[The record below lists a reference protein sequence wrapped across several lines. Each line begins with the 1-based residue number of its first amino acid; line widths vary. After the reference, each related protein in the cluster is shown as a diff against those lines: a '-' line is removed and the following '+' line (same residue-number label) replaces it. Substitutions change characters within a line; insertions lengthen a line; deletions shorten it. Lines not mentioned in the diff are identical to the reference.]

1 MKIPSIKTVAA
12 AIMSAL
18 ALAAV
23 PARADIPEWPGNFWE
38 NEAVFGINKEPG
50 HASYVPYPSVAA
62 MQADRGHYARPW
74 EDPESPMVKSL
85 NGKWRFKYS
94 DRPGRAPRDF
104 MAEGFDASGWD
115 LIDVPSNWEM
125 KGYGTPVYTN
135 VNYPFGSSDPPRIGN
150 PRGDYDPNATGSYIT
165 EFDIPAD
172 WADKQVFIN
181 FGGIYSAAYVW
192 VNGKWVGYT
201 QGANNNHEFDL
212 TPYIRIGANT
222 LAVQVIRWSD
232 GSYLECQDMWRM
244 SGIYRD
250 VTLTATPRTFVRDH
264 YISSTLDDSYSTATL
279 TAELAIA
286 NRSDAPSTVTA
297 AVELLDPSGKS
308 VWHSDPM
315 AVEALAPGDEKKIS
329 VTTAPLSGV
338 KLWSADIPALY
349 TVVVTLTD
357 DKGRVTE
364 VFSTRHGFRR
374 IEIKGTFVYINGKK
388 IFFKGVNR
396 QDTDPVDGRAVS
408 TARLLED
415 VTLMKRNNVNMVRTS
430 HYPCPAKMVDMMDHF
445 GIYAMLEA
453 DVECHAQTAISGWSS
468 WAPAMVDRGERMV
481 LRDRNHPSVI
491 FWSMGNESACGI
503 NFKAEYDAIRALDP
517 RIIHYEGMGNYTYT
531 DITSKMY
538 PNMWELRRQDHDGDP
553 RPHFLCEYNHAMG
566 TSLGN
571 LADQWDY
578 IKGPD
583 NVRTIGG
590 AIWDWV
596 DQAIYHPD
604 SIKAGRQGGFVTGY
618 DFPGPHQGNFLSNG
632 IIGPDR
638 KPTAKLAEVHRVYQY
653 LDFISFT
660 PSRKAVRVENRYP
673 FMPTD
678 SLYFSWELL
687 RDGEV
692 MESGES
698 EASIAPGERAYV
710 RTPFT
715 ADISSLA
722 DDPAEYLLNIRARL
736 ASSRLWADKGHIVAA
751 SQFEVKERAPL
762 SDIDIDALEPSLRV
776 RGTNVIRILGDG
788 FSYTFDSN
796 GILSSM
802 VVDGFEFVHNC
813 HGFAPDHIRWI
824 ENDAPLSGNP
834 PSSRPVNDNRLA
846 GMAMRKKGV
855 EADGSCR
862 AVELDVALDMS
873 GKAEATMRYTIYS
886 DGRIDLAPSYET
898 KAYGADRMG
907 SSIALV
913 PGFEKVEYYAR
924 GPLENWVD
932 RCAGSDLGHFTAT
945 VDDFY
950 EFNVKPQSMGNREGL
965 RSMTISNSTGH
976 GLFVESDGSTSFS
989 ALHYEDLDLM
999 YAWHTFELER
1009 RPETILHFDA
1019 AQKGIGNGSC
1029 GSGTQSTVQL
1039 GYGQTYSHRL
1049 RITPIRGQRT
1059 GALAGSRNPD
1069 TYIGALVTEGAR
1081 SGALDY
1087 RASETPADI
1096 RVDLTRP
1103 AIVVGI
1109 GEGATLR
1116 ATAAGPSSPNV
1127 ALSAWLDRN
1136 GNRVFEPGEQIE
1148 PLADGSWQLADSAL
1162 VAGTYGLRVIMDDAA
1177 TTDPSRPLV
1186 SGYVY
1191 DMTLLA
1197 VAPRGEGYT
1206 APAGTIH
1213 AERKAFLNGIVS
1225 EGASRDIRYMAA
1237 ECPDEVFTVIP
1248 DTLTVAPG
1256 STVTLSLM
1264 ANYAGPSDRWQPY
1277 QDLRYNT
1284 ASIFA
1289 DWYGSRQFDAP
1300 EARYGQRFSGPSNI
1314 ANYDEVMYIVH
1325 TLSVPENATP
1335 GDTRIRL
1342 IYQNAWRP
1350 FPAADEQNILEGIAY
1365 DIPVRV
1371 TEGTADSEPD
1381 LPEVLY
1387 LYPKGTM
1394 HPDKEA
1400 WVERIATKGAASDI
1414 DCRFAECPAAVH
1426 TILSDAAALVPG
1438 TEFTLILDAHKAG
1451 PASAE
1456 VSYQDLRYNTASI
1469 FADWDGDA
1477 RWERI
1482 AVIGDLPGVS
1492 KDWDDVLANY
1502 NSVLEIATPVTVPG
1516 NIVPGRGRLRVIYQ
1530 NAWKGLPEAN
1540 ERNIEEGVSY
1550 DIPIEIVDL
1559 SGIEDVAMPVPN
1571 AIHGGVYDLQGRRL
1585 GSASGLRPGVYII
1598 DGRKVYMK

>member
-104 MAEGFDASGWD
+104 MAEGYDVSGWD

-125 KGYGTPVYTN
+125 KGYGTPIYAN
-135 VNYPFGSSDPPRIGN
+135 VNYPFNSSNPPRIGN
-150 PRGDYDPNATGSYIT
+150 PRGDYDPNPVGSYVT

-172 WADKQVFIN
+172 WADKELFLN

-192 VNGKWVGYT
+192 VNGRWVGYT
-201 QGANNNHEFDL
+201 QGANNNHEFDI
-212 TPYIRIGANT
+212 TPYARTGRNT

-264 YISSTLDDSYSTATL
+264 YITSTLDDSYTTATL
-279 TAELAIA
+279 SAELTVA
-286 NRSDAPSTVTA
+286 NRSGDASTVTA
-297 AVELLDPSGKS
+297 AVELIDPLGNS
-308 VWHSDPM
+308 VWRSEPL
-315 AVEALAPGDEKKIS
+315 AVEGLASGEEKRVS
-329 VTTAPLSGV
+329 VVSGPLSGV
-338 KLWSADIPALY
+338 QLWSADIPTLY
-349 TVVVTLTD
+349 TVVVTLAD

-364 VFSTRHGFRR
+364 AFSTKHGFRR
-374 IEIKGTFVYINGKK
+374 IETKGKFVYINGRK

-396 QDTDPVDGRAVS
+396 QDTDPVDGRAIS
-408 TARLLED
+408 TERMLED
-415 VTLMKRNNVNMVRTS
+415 VTLMKRSNINFVRTS
-430 HYPCPAKMVDMMDHF
+430 HYPCPAKMVAMMDHF

-453 DVECHAQTAISGWSS
+453 DVECHAQTAISGWPS

-481 LRDRNHPSVI
+481 LRDRNNPCVI

-517 RIIHYEGMGNYTYT
+517 RMIHYEGMGTYTYT
-531 DITSKMY
+531 DLTSKMY
-538 PNMWELRRQDHDGDP
+538 PNMWALRSQDHDGDP
-553 RPHFLCEYNHAMG
+553 RPHILCEYNHAMG

-578 IKGPD
+578 IKGSD

-604 SIKAGRQGGFVTGY
+604 SIRAGRLSGFVTGY
-618 DFPGPHQGNFLSNG
+618 DFPGPHQGNFLNNG

-638 KPTAKLAEVHRVYQY
+638 KPTAKLAEVKRVYQY
-653 LDFISFT
+653 LDFISFAS
-660 PSRKAVRVENRYP
+660 SRKAVRVENRYP
-673 FMPTD
+673 FLPTD
-678 SLYFSWELL
+678 SLTFRWELL

-692 MESGES
+692 VESGIS
-698 EASIAPGERAYV
+698 DASIAPGERGYV
-710 RTPFT
+710 RTPFET
-715 ADISSLA
+715 DLSALA
-722 DDPAEYLLNIRARL
+722 DDPAEYLLNIKGCLR
-736 ASSRLWADKGHIVAA
+736 SSRLWADKGHEVAA
-751 SQFEVKERAPL
+751 GQFVVKERSSLAEIDTESLAPT
-762 SDIDIDALEPSLRV
+762 LRV
-776 RGTNVIRILGDG
+776 RGSNVIRIIGDG
-788 FSYTFDSN
+788 FIYTFDT
-796 GILSSM
+796 GGALSSM
-802 VVDGFEFVHNC
+802 VVDGFEFIHN
-813 HGFAPDHIRWI
+813 GQGLAPDHIRWI

-834 PSSRPVNDNRLA
+834 PSSRPFNDNRLA
-846 GMAMRKKGV
+846 GMAMRKIGA

-862 AVELDVALDMS
+862 AVELDVAIDMT

-886 DGRIDLAPSYET
+886 DGRIDIAPSYDT
-898 KAYGADRMG
+898 KVYGADRMG
-907 SSIALV
+907 ASLALV

-932 RCAGSDLGHFTAT
+932 RCAGSDLGLFTSS

-950 EFNVKPQSMGNREGL
+950 EFNVKPQSMANREGL
-965 RSMTISNSTGH
+965 RSMTISNATGH
-976 GLFVESDGSTSFS
+976 ALHVETEGSASFS
-989 ALHYEDLDLM
+989 ALHYTDLDLM

-1029 GSGTQSTVQL
+1029 GSNTQSTVQL

-1049 RITPIRGQRT
+1049 RITPIRGERS
-1059 GALAGSRNPD
+1059 GALAGNRNPD
-1069 TYIGALVTEGAR
+1069 TYLASLVTEGAR

-1087 RASETPADI
+1087 SASEAPADI
-1096 RVDLTRP
+1096 HVDLSRP
-1103 AIVVGI
+1103 AIVAGI

-1116 ATAAGPSSPNV
+1116 AAAAGPDASQV
-1127 ALSAWLDRN
+1127 AIAAWLDRN
-1136 GNRVFEPGEQIE
+1136 GDHLFAPEEQLE
-1148 PLADGSWQLADSAL
+1148 QQPDGSWIPADSTL
-1162 VAGTYGLRVIMDDAA
+1162 TPGQTYSIRVIMDDAA
-1177 TTDPSRPLV
+1177 TIDPSQPLV
-1186 SGYVY
+1186 AGYVY
-1191 DMTLLA
+1191 DLALLA
-1197 VAPRGEGYT
+1197 VAPQADEYSV
-1206 APAGTIH
+1206 PDGTLH
-1213 AERKAFLNGIVS
+1213 AERKAFLNGIVT
-1225 EGASRDIRYMAA
+1225 EGAVADIDYRSA
-1237 ECPDEVFTVIP
+1237 ECPEGVFTIIP

-1300 EARYGQRFSGPSNI
+1300 EARYGQRFTSSSNI

-1335 GDTRIRL
+1335 GLTRIRL
-1342 IYQNAWRP
+1342 VYQNAWRP
-1350 FPAADEQNILEGIAY
+1350 FPTADEQNILEGIAY

-1371 TEGTADSEPD
+1371 TEAGADTEPD

-1387 LYPKGTM
+1387 LYPQGTL

-1400 WVERIATKGAASDI
+1400 WVERIATEGGARDI
-1414 DCRFAECPAAVH
+1414 DCRFDACPASVH
-1426 TILSDAAALVPG
+1426 TSLVDAPALIPG
-1438 TEFTLILDAHKAG
+1438 KQFTLILEAHKAG
-1451 PASAE
+1451 PASSETA
-1456 VSYQDLRYNTASI
+1456 YQDLRYNTATV
-1469 FADWDGDA
+1469 FADWDGNA

-1482 AVIGDLPGVS
+1482 AFIGNLPGAS

-1502 NSVLEIATPVTVPG
+1502 NSVLEIATPITVPG
-1516 NIVPGRGRLRVIYQ
+1516 DLAPGRARLRVIYQ

-1540 ERNIEEGVSY
+1540 ERYIEEGASY
-1550 DIPIEIVDL
+1550 DIPIDIVDL
-1559 SGIEDVAMPVPN
+1559 SGIEDVTAD
-1571 AIHGGVYDLQGRRL
+1571 GGAVRRGIYDLQGRRL
-1585 GSASGLRPGVYII
+1585 GSLTGLRPGVYII
-1598 DGRKVYMK
+1598 DGRKVYLK